1 MYKIL
6 KVRKFYLFLLFNCGF
21 CLLQAQT
28 YSVADLENLFQKN
41 NLQLIAKKYDV
52 NKAEAL
58 LIQEKLWPNPTLTVD
73 NLNLWANKSF
83 ETMPN
88 LIGNYGSKQQL
99 NMELE
104 QLIETAGK
112 RKKRI
117 AIKKAEQEGSQ
128 LEFEEVLRQ
137 LRLDLRNNL
146 HSIRRLQ
153 LQEKEL
159 NTVHRLFSQL
169 NEQYKIQ
176 AGKQHISQVSYFR
189 VNSELIGIQKELLD
203 LKTEM
208 NDRIQELRV
217 LTQIPELRVESIVF
231 DEFSM
236 DKFKTL
242 PSNLKEQAISQNIY
256 LQTLNNE
263 IQISESQLRLEKA
276 HRTPNFNLLMNYER
290 GGNVMN
296 NFIGFGLNITLP
308 IFNRNKGNIQAAKIQ
323 LEQNQ
328 VSYSMGQLTLGNE
341 IDKILNRLEIYTRNL
356 EQWQENHDEGQVE
369 VLENYIK
376 YLQEHQVTLIEF
388 IDFAQAQREAQQAF
402 LELQEKYSNS
412 IEELQYLVGKDL
424 Q

>member
-1 MYKIL
+1 M
-6 KVRKFYLFLLFNCGF
+6 
-21 CLLQAQT
+21 QAQT

-41 NLQLIAKKYDV
+41 NLQLIAKKYEV

-217 LTQIPELRVESIVF
+217 LTQIPELRVENIVF
-231 DEFSM
+231 VEFSM

-242 PSNLKEQAISQNIY
+242 PSNLKEQALSQNIY

-263 IQISESQLRLEKA
+263 IQVSESQLRLEKA

-296 NFIGFGLNITLP
+296 NFIGFGLNIDLP

-356 EQWQENHDEGQVE
+356 EQWQENHGEGQVE

-376 YLQEHQVTLIEF
+376 YLQERQVTLIEF
-388 IDFAQAQREAQQAF
+388 IDFAQAQREVQQAF

>member
-1 MYKIL
+1 M
-6 KVRKFYLFLLFNCGF
+6 RKFYLFLLFNCGF

>member
-1 MYKIL
+1 M
-6 KVRKFYLFLLFNCGF
+6 
-21 CLLQAQT
+21 LQAQT

-242 PSNLKEQAISQNIY
+242 PSNLKEQALSQNIY

-296 NFIGFGLNITLP
+296 NFIGFGLNIDLP

-356 EQWQENHDEGQVE
+356 EQWLENHGEGQVE

-376 YLQEHQVTLIEF
+376 YLQERQVTLIEF

>member
-1 MYKIL
+1 M
-6 KVRKFYLFLLFNCGF
+6 
-21 CLLQAQT
+21 LQAQT

-117 AIKKAEQEGSQ
+117 AIKKAEQVGSQ

-242 PSNLKEQAISQNIY
+242 PSNLKDQALSQNIY

-263 IQISESQLRLEKA
+263 IQVSESQLRLEKA

-296 NFIGFGLNITLP
+296 NFIGFGLNIDLP

-323 LEQNQ
+323 VEQNQ

-356 EQWQENHDEGQVE
+356 EQWQENHGEGQVE

>member
-1 MYKIL
+1 M
-6 KVRKFYLFLLFNCGF
+6 
-21 CLLQAQT
+21 LQAQT

-242 PSNLKEQAISQNIY
+242 PSNLKEQALSQNIY

-296 NFIGFGLNITLP
+296 NFIGFGLNIDLP

-323 LEQNQ
+323 VEQNQ

-356 EQWQENHDEGQVE
+356 EQWQENHGEGQVE

-376 YLQEHQVTLIEF
+376 YLQERQVTLIEF

>member
-1 MYKIL
+1 M
-6 KVRKFYLFLLFNCGF
+6 
-21 CLLQAQT
+21 LQAQT

-99 NMELE
+99 NIELE

-208 NDRIQELRV
+208 NDQIQELRV

-242 PSNLKEQAISQNIY
+242 PSNLKEQALSQNIY

-296 NFIGFGLNITLP
+296 NFIGFGLNIDLP

-328 VSYSMGQLTLGNE
+328 VSYAMGQLILGNE
-341 IDKILNRLEIYTRNL
+341 IDKLLNRLEIYTRNL
-356 EQWQENHDEGQVE
+356 EQWQENHGEGQVE

-376 YLQEHQVTLIEF
+376 YLQERQVTLIEF

>member
-1 MYKIL
+1 M
-6 KVRKFYLFLLFNCGF
+6 
-21 CLLQAQT
+21 LQAQT

-217 LTQIPELRVESIVF
+217 LTQIPELRVENIVF
-231 DEFSM
+231 DEFFM

-242 PSNLKEQAISQNIY
+242 PSNLKEQALSQNIY

-263 IQISESQLRLEKA
+263 IQVSESQLRLEKA

-296 NFIGFGLNITLP
+296 NFIGFGVNIDLP

-323 LEQNQ
+323 VEQNQ

>member
-1 MYKIL
+1 M
-6 KVRKFYLFLLFNCGF
+6 RKFYLFLLFNCGF

-117 AIKKAEQEGSQ
+117 AIKKAEQVGSQ

-242 PSNLKEQAISQNIY
+242 PSNLKEQALSQNIY

-296 NFIGFGLNITLP
+296 NFIGFGLNIDLP

-341 IDKILNRLEIYTRNL
+341 IDKILDRLEIYTRNL
-356 EQWQENHDEGQVE
+356 KQWQENHDEGQVE

-376 YLQEHQVTLIEF
+376 YLQERQVTLIEF

>member
-1 MYKIL
+1 M
-6 KVRKFYLFLLFNCGF
+6 
-21 CLLQAQT
+21 LQAQT

-217 LTQIPELRVESIVF
+217 LTQIPELGVESIVF

-242 PSNLKEQAISQNIY
+242 PSNLKEQALRQNIY

-263 IQISESQLRLEKA
+263 ILVSESQLRLEKA

-296 NFIGFGLNITLP
+296 NFIGFGLNIDLP

-341 IDKILNRLEIYTRNL
+341 IDKILNRLEIYNRNL
-356 EQWQENHDEGQVE
+356 EQWQENHGEGQVE

>member
-1 MYKIL
+1 M
-6 KVRKFYLFLLFNCGF
+6 RKFYLFLLFNCGF
-21 CLLQAQT
+21 CLVQAQT

-41 NLQLIAKKYDV
+41 NLQLIAKKYEV

-217 LTQIPELRVESIVF
+217 LTQIPELRVENIVF
-231 DEFSM
+231 VEFSM

-242 PSNLKEQAISQNIY
+242 PSNLKEQALSQNIY

-263 IQISESQLRLEKA
+263 IQVSESQLRLEKA

-296 NFIGFGLNITLP
+296 NFIGFGLNIDLP

-356 EQWQENHDEGQVE
+356 EQWQENHGEGQVE

-376 YLQEHQVTLIEF
+376 YLQERQVTLIEF
-388 IDFAQAQREAQQAF
+388 IDFAQAQREVQQAF

>member
-1 MYKIL
+1 M
-6 KVRKFYLFLLFNCGF
+6 
-21 CLLQAQT
+21 LQAQT

>member
-1 MYKIL
+1 M
-6 KVRKFYLFLLFNCGF
+6 
-21 CLLQAQT
+21 LQAQT

-217 LTQIPELRVESIVF
+217 LTQIPELKVENIVF

-242 PSNLKEQAISQNIY
+242 PSNLKEQALNQNIY

-263 IQISESQLRLEKA
+263 ILVSESQLRLEKA

-296 NFIGFGLNITLP
+296 NFIGFGLNIDLP

-356 EQWQENHDEGQVE
+356 EQWQENHGEGQVE

-376 YLQEHQVTLIEF
+376 YLQERQVTLIEF

>member
-1 MYKIL
+1 M
-6 KVRKFYLFLLFNCGF
+6 
-21 CLLQAQT
+21 LQAQT

-159 NTVHRLFSQL
+159 NTVHRLFNQL

-208 NDRIQELRV
+208 NDRIQELRI
-217 LTQIPELRVESIVF
+217 LTQMPELKVENIVF

-236 DKFKTL
+236 GKFKTL
-242 PSNLKEQAISQNIY
+242 PSNLKEQALSQNIY

-296 NFIGFGLNITLP
+296 NFIGFGLNIDLP

-323 LEQNQ
+323 VEQNQ

-341 IDKILNRLEIYTRNL
+341 IDKILNRLEIYSRNL
-356 EQWQENHDEGQVE
+356 EQWQKNHDEGQVE

-376 YLQEHQVTLIEF
+376 YLQERQVTLIEF

>member
-1 MYKIL
+1 M
-6 KVRKFYLFLLFNCGF
+6 
-21 CLLQAQT
+21 LQAQT

-41 NLQLIAKKYDV
+41 NLQLIAKKYEV

-203 LKTEM
+203 LKTEL

-217 LTQIPELRVESIVF
+217 LTQMPELKVENIVF

-236 DKFKTL
+236 AKFKTL
-242 PSNLKEQAISQNIY
+242 PSNLKEQALSQNIY

-263 IQISESQLRLEKA
+263 IQISEIQLRLEKA

-296 NFIGFGLNITLP
+296 NFIGFGLNIDLP

-356 EQWQENHDEGQVE
+356 EQWQENHDEGLVE

-376 YLQEHQVTLIEF
+376 YLQERQVTLIEF

>member
-1 MYKIL
+1 M
-6 KVRKFYLFLLFNCGF
+6 
-21 CLLQAQT
+21 LQAQT

-217 LTQIPELRVESIVF
+217 LTQIPELGVESIVF

-242 PSNLKEQAISQNIY
+242 PSNLKEQALRQNIY

-263 IQISESQLRLEKA
+263 ILVSESQLRLEKA

-356 EQWQENHDEGQVE
+356 EQWQKNHDEGQVE

-376 YLQEHQVTLIEF
+376 YLQERQVTLIEF

>member
-1 MYKIL
+1 
-6 KVRKFYLFLLFNCGF
+6 
-21 CLLQAQT
+21 LLQAQT

-242 PSNLKEQAISQNIY
+242 PSNLKEQALSQNIY

-296 NFIGFGLNITLP
+296 NFIGFGLNIDLP

-356 EQWQENHDEGQVE
+356 EQWLENHGEGQVE

-376 YLQEHQVTLIEF
+376 YLQERQVTLIEF

>member
-21 CLLQAQT
+21 CLVQAQT

-41 NLQLIAKKYDV
+41 NLQLIAKKYEV

-217 LTQIPELRVESIVF
+217 LTQIPELRVENIVF
-231 DEFSM
+231 VEFSM

-242 PSNLKEQAISQNIY
+242 PSNLKEQALSQNIY

-263 IQISESQLRLEKA
+263 IQVSESQLRLEKA

-296 NFIGFGLNITLP
+296 NFIGFGLNIDLP

-356 EQWQENHDEGQVE
+356 EQWQENHGEGQVE

-376 YLQEHQVTLIEF
+376 YLQERQVTLIEF
-388 IDFAQAQREAQQAF
+388 IDFAQAQREVQQAF

>member
-1 MYKIL
+1 M
-6 KVRKFYLFLLFNCGF
+6 RKFYLFLLFNCGF

-217 LTQIPELRVESIVF
+217 LTQIPELGVESIVF

-242 PSNLKEQAISQNIY
+242 PSNLKEQALRQNIY

-263 IQISESQLRLEKA
+263 ILVSESQLRLEKA

-296 NFIGFGLNITLP
+296 NFIGFGLNIDLP

-341 IDKILNRLEIYTRNL
+341 IDKILNRLEIYNRNL
-356 EQWQENHDEGQVE
+356 EQWQENHGEGQVE

>member
-21 CLLQAQT
+21 CFLQAQT

-41 NLQLIAKKYDV
+41 NLALIAKKYDV

-117 AIKKAEQEGSQ
+117 AIKKAEKEGSQ

-153 LQEKEL
+153 MQEKEL

-189 VNSELIGIQKELLD
+189 VNSELVGIQKELLD

-217 LTQIPELRVESIVF
+217 LTQMPELIVENIVF

-242 PSNLKEQAISQNIY
+242 PANLKDHALSQNIY
-256 LQTLNNE
+256 LKTLNNE

-276 HRTPNFNLLMNYER
+276 QRTPNFNLLMNYER

-296 NFIGFGLNITLP
+296 NFIGFGVNIDLP

-323 LEQNQ
+323 VEQNQ
-328 VSYSMGQLTLGNE
+328 VSYTMGQLTLANE

-356 EQWQENHDEGQVE
+356 EQWQENHGEGQVE

-376 YLQEHQVTLIEF
+376 YLQERQVTLIEF